1 MYATMIATVSNRTQ
15 FQTLLIGTYATQFAT
30 QNVQF
35 NQMTVSKNRAK
46 GFGSSVSDVE
56 THMEWRLKAATCTNL
71 EGNPF
76 GLDDTLLE
84 ETKQLAPPLHK
95 LDEWSIPE
103 EEYEYHG
110 LSLIHI

>member
-1 MYATMIATVSNRTQ
+1 MTLTM
-15 FQTLLIGTYATQFAT
+15 
-30 QNVQF
+30 
-35 NQMTVSKNRAK
+35 
-46 GFGSSVSDVE
+46 
-56 THMEWRLKAATCTNL
+56 KASFLN
-71 EGNPF
+71 GF

-110 LSLIHI
+110 RHLIHDDFVRYAPKEQPRRI